1 MKVNELK
8 QLIENTLAKEVK
20 KVILESADEVYIIKN
35 KEGEPIEMC
44 ATQEEADEK
53 LDSYQK
59 SGKEFIIEKE
69 PKPSIDELDEMG
81 ENLENMETEK
91 QPMEGNEFTGALKA
105 AKDAG
110 EESFTVDGKEYDVEE
125 CWSKQ
130 MEEELHGNQDKI
142 DADKDGKISANDFK
156 ILKGQ
161 KSKETNEED
170 ECMECGSNMKE
181 GMAIDT
187 SKYKFLKNINAKTSK
202 DKTPEEHNESMS
214 DSEDKYSFNKL
225 KFEPKSEEG
234 EVSEDDAQMCSE
246 CGSQMY
252 EGVCNECGGA
262 MNESKKRKVK
272 LTESEL
278 VNFINKIVK
287 ESVPGLRIATDMK
300 SKSGKIN
307 TDANKETGDKIK
319 KSLNFENNNN
329 PDFPNQIGKEK
340 EKAARTNSE
349 DEDEYVQD
357 WRGGSMLD
365 LKYDSEPSDQ
375 FKDRLKKALEGD
387 KTTGNA
393 QDGDVA
399 NVIKSDL
406 GKKIAK
412 AVERKKENV
421 KKMPLYKKDI
431 QPSKETSSV
440 NESLKTKS
448 VLNEEIKRMKD
459 MVQYNK
465 KTQ

>member
-20 KVILESADEVYIIKN
+20 KAILESTDEVYIIKN
-35 KEGEPIEMC
+35 KEGEFIEMC

-130 MEEELHGNQDKI
+130 MEEE
-142 DADKDGKISANDFK
+142 S
-156 ILKGQ
+156 
-161 KSKETNEED
+161 

-181 GMAIDT
+181 GDDSEHSKKFDMAIDT

-202 DKTPEEHNESMS
+202 DKTPEEHNESMG

-252 EGVCNECGGA
+252 EGVCNECSGA
-262 MNESKKRKVK
+262 MNENKKRKIK

-278 VNFINKIVK
+278 VDFINKIVK

-300 SKSGKIN
+300 TKSGKIN

-448 VLNEEIKRMKD
+448 VLNEDIKRMKD

-465 KTQ
+465 KTP

>member
-1 MKVNELK
+1 MKLNELK

-20 KVILESADEVYIIKN
+20 KAILESTEEVYVIKN

-69 PKPSIDELDEMG
+69 PKPSIDELDKMG

-110 EESFTVDGKEYDVEE
+110 EKTFTVDGKEYDVEE

-130 MEEELHGNQDKI
+130 MEEELVGGQKELDKNHNGKI
-142 DADKDGKISANDFK
+142 DKEDFK

-161 KSKETNEED
+161 KSSETNEDEV
-170 ECMECGSNMKE
+170 ECMECGSNMEE
-181 GMAIDT
+181 GDKALDF
-187 SKYKFLKNINAKTSK
+187 SKYKFLKNINAKK
-202 DKTPEEHNESMS
+202 PEEHKESMG

-278 VNFINKIVK
+278 VEFINKIVK

-300 SKSGKIN
+300 TKSGKIN

-319 KSLNFENNNN
+319 KSLNFDNNNN
-329 PDFPNQIGKEK
+329 PEFPDQLGKEK

-349 DEDEYVQD
+349 DENEYVED
-357 WRGGSMLD
+357 WRGGTMLD

-421 KKMPLYKKDI
+421 KKMPMYNKDF
-431 QPSKETSSV
+431 QPTNEKAPV

>member
-1 MKVNELK
+1 
-8 QLIENTLAKEVK
+8 
-20 KVILESADEVYIIKN
+20 
-35 KEGEPIEMC
+35 
-44 ATQEEADEK
+44 
-53 LDSYQK
+53 
-59 SGKEFIIEKE
+59 
-69 PKPSIDELDEMG
+69 
-81 ENLENMETEK
+81 
-91 QPMEGNEFTGALKA
+91 
-105 AKDAG
+105 
-110 EESFTVDGKEYDVEE
+110 
-125 CWSKQ
+125 
-130 MEEELHGNQDKI
+130 
-142 DADKDGKISANDFK
+142 
-156 ILKGQ
+156 
-161 KSKETNEED
+161 
-170 ECMECGSNMKE
+170 
-181 GMAIDT
+181 
-187 SKYKFLKNINAKTSK
+187 
-202 DKTPEEHNESMS
+202 
-214 DSEDKYSFNKL
+214 
-225 KFEPKSEEG
+225 
-234 EVSEDDAQMCSE
+234 
-246 CGSQMY
+246 MY

-278 VNFINKIVK
+278 VDFINKIVK

>member
-1 MKVNELK
+1 MKLNELK

-20 KVILESADEVYIIKN
+20 KAILESTEEVYVIKN

-69 PKPSIDELDEMG
+69 PKPSIDELDKMG

-110 EESFTVDGKEYDVEE
+110 EKTFTVDGKEYDVEE

-130 MEEELHGNQDKI
+130 MEEELVGGQKKLDKNHNGKI
-142 DADKDGKISANDFK
+142 DKEDFK
-156 ILKGQ
+156 ILKGE
-161 KSKETNEED
+161 KSSETNED
-170 ECMECGSNMKE
+170 ECMECGSNMEE
-181 GMAIDT
+181 GDKALDF
-187 SKYKFLKNINAKTSK
+187 SKYKFLKNINPKTSK
-202 DKTPEEHNESMS
+202 DKTPEEHKESMG
-214 DSEDKYSFNKL
+214 DSEDKYSFSKL

-278 VNFINKIVK
+278 VEFINKIVK

-300 SKSGKIN
+300 TKSGKIN
-307 TDANKETGDKIK
+307 TDANKETGNKIK
-319 KSLNFENNNN
+319 KSLDFDNNNN
-329 PDFPNQIGKEK
+329 PEFPNQLGKEK

-349 DEDEYVQD
+349 DENEYVED
-357 WRGGSMLD
+357 WRGGTMLD

-412 AVERKKENV
+412 AVDRKKENV

-431 QPSKETSSV
+431 QPSKETTVV